1 MYQLLPA
8 RSHASEHLAF
18 IHQNCYPQVIAK
30 ETQNSNRLGTLMRR
44 VEMRKTSRIFDRLRR
59 TFAWYLSGKIVLAI
73 LVVTVSATSIA
84 VTTNTYQAEV
94 GGELNVT
101 NNLVAVDKGFFIA
114 SCGST
119 AAGTSCASPTIFGI
133 GAPIANTIITAQ
145 HVVYDVAVN
154 ETLSATVNTC
164 YTATLVVTPSGG
176 SAMTFGPVYM
186 KSAASLLTTLRIDC
200 EFDIG
205 ASAPASPYSF

>member
-1 MYQLLPA
+1 
-8 RSHASEHLAF
+8 
-18 IHQNCYPQVIAK
+18 V
-30 ETQNSNRLGTLMRR
+30 RR
-44 VEMRKTSRIFDRLRR
+44 ASRIFDRLRR
-59 TFAWYLSGKIVLAI
+59 TFAWYLSGKVALAI

-101 NNLVAVDKGFFIA
+101 NKLVAVDKGFFIA
-114 SCGST
+114 SSGSI
-119 AAGTSCASPTIFGI
+119 AAGTSCVIPTIFGV
-133 GAPIANTIITAQ
+133 GTVANNAITAQ

-154 ETLSATVNTC
+154 ETLSATINTC
-164 YTATLVVTPSGG
+164 YTATLVVTPNGG

-186 KSAASLLTTLRIDC
+186 KTSASLSITHRIDC

-205 ASAPASPYSF
+205 ASAPASPYSFQLTVQ

>member
-1 MYQLLPA
+1 MA
-8 RSHASEHLAF
+8 CAFSIASND
-18 IHQNCYPQVIAK
+18 QNCYPHLMAK
-30 ETQNSNRLGTLMRR
+30 ETQNSNRLRTLRRR
-44 VEMRKTSRIFDRLRR
+44 VEMKKASRIFDRLRR
-59 TFAWYLSGKIVLAI
+59 TFAWYLSGKVALAI
-73 LVVTVSATSIA
+73 LVLTVSATSIV

-101 NNLVAVDKGFFIA
+101 NNLVAVDKGFSIA
-114 SCGST
+114 SSVAI
-119 AAGTSCASPTIFGI
+119 AAGTSCVSPTIFGT
-133 GAPIANTIITAQ
+133 GTVANNAITAQ

-154 ETLSATVNTC
+154 ETLGATVNTC

-205 ASAPASPYSF
+205 ASAPASPYSFQLTVQ